1 MFYAGKRY
9 RIGID
14 VGLNSVGLA
23 AVEVSDE
30 NSPVRLLNAQSVIH
44 DGGVDPQ
51 KNKEAITRK
60 NMSGVAR
67 RTRRMRR
74 RKRERLHKLDMLLGK
89 FGYPVIEPESL
100 DKPFEEWHV
109 RAELATRYIEDDELR
124 RESIS
129 IALRHMARHRG
140 WRNPY
145 RQVDSLISDNPYSKQ
160 YGELKEKAKAY
171 NDDATAAEEEST
183 PAQLV
188 VAMLDAGYAEAPR
201 LRWRTGSKKPDAE
214 GYLPVRLMQ
223 EDNANEL
230 KQIFRVQRV
239 PADEWKPLF
248 RSVFYAVS
256 PKGSAEQRVGQDPLA
271 PEQAR
276 ALKASL
282 AFQEY
287 RIANVITNLRIK
299 DASAE
304 LRKLTVDEKQS
315 I

>member
-1 MFYAGKRY
+1 MRGKRY

-109 RAELATRYIEDDELR
+109 RAELATRYSEDDELR

-129 IALRHMARHRG
+129 ETYGKASRMAQSLSSG
-140 WRNPY
+140 GLADQ
-145 RQVDSLISDNPYSKQ
+145 RQSIF
-160 YGELKEKAKAY
+160 
-171 NDDATAAEEEST
+171 
-183 PAQLV
+183 
-188 VAMLDAGYAEAPR
+188 EAI
-201 LRWRTGSKKPDAE
+201 WRTE
-214 GYLPVRLMQ
+214 GKS
-223 EDNANEL
+223 EG
-230 KQIFRVQRV
+230 VQR
-239 PADEWKPLF
+239 
-248 RSVFYAVS
+248 
-256 PKGSAEQRVGQDPLA
+256 
-271 PEQAR
+271 
-276 ALKASL
+276 
-282 AFQEY
+282 
-287 RIANVITNLRIK
+287 
-299 DASAE
+299 
-304 LRKLTVDEKQS
+304 
-315 I
+315 

>member
-1 MFYAGKRY
+1 MRGKRY

-160 YGELKEKAKAY
+160 YGELKEKA
-171 NDDATAAEEEST
+171 
-183 PAQLV
+183 L
-188 VAMLDAGYAEAPR
+188 LDQG
-201 LRWRTGSKKPDAE
+201 
-214 GYLPVRLMQ
+214 
-223 EDNANEL
+223 
-230 KQIFRVQRV
+230 
-239 PADEWKPLF
+239 
-248 RSVFYAVS
+248 
-256 PKGSAEQRVGQDPLA
+256 
-271 PEQAR
+271 
-276 ALKASL
+276 
-282 AFQEY
+282 
-287 RIANVITNLRIK
+287 
-299 DASAE
+299 
-304 LRKLTVDEKQS
+304 
-315 I
+315 

>member
-1 MFYAGKRY
+1 MLSRQLLGASHLARPVSYSYNVQDNDVHCSYGERCFMRGKRY

-160 YGELKEKAKAY
+160 YGELKEKAKAC
-171 NDDATAAEEEST
+171 TT
-183 PAQLV
+183 MTQL
-188 VAMLDAGYAEAPR
+188 
-201 LRWRTGSKKPDAE
+201 LRKK
-214 GYLPVRLMQ
+214 
-223 EDNANEL
+223 
-230 KQIFRVQRV
+230 
-239 PADEWKPLF
+239 
-248 RSVFYAVS
+248 
-256 PKGSAEQRVGQDPLA
+256 
-271 PEQAR
+271 R
-276 ALKASL
+276 ALPRS
-282 AFQEY
+282 
-287 RIANVITNLRIK
+287 
-299 DASAE
+299 
-304 LRKLTVDEKQS
+304 
-315 I
+315 

>member
-1 MFYAGKRY
+1 
-9 RIGID
+9 
-14 VGLNSVGLA
+14 
-23 AVEVSDE
+23 
-30 NSPVRLLNAQSVIH
+30 
-44 DGGVDPQ
+44 
-51 KNKEAITRK
+51 
-60 NMSGVAR
+60 
-67 RTRRMRR
+67 
-74 RKRERLHKLDMLLGK
+74 
-89 FGYPVIEPESL
+89 
-100 DKPFEEWHV
+100 
-109 RAELATRYIEDDELR
+109 
-124 RESIS
+124 
-129 IALRHMARHRG
+129 
-140 WRNPY
+140 
-145 RQVDSLISDNPYSKQ
+145 
-160 YGELKEKAKAY
+160 
-171 NDDATAAEEEST
+171 
-183 PAQLV
+183 
-188 VAMLDAGYAEAPR
+188 MLDAGYAEAPR

-299 DASAE
+299 GCFRRTSQ
-304 LRKLTVDEKQS
+304 TYC
-315 I
+315 

>member
-1 MFYAGKRY
+1 MRGKRY

-109 RAELATRYIEDDELR
+109 RAELAT
-124 RESIS
+124 
-129 IALRHMARHRG
+129 
-140 WRNPY
+140 
-145 RQVDSLISDNPYSKQ
+145 
-160 YGELKEKAKAY
+160 
-171 NDDATAAEEEST
+171 
-183 PAQLV
+183 
-188 VAMLDAGYAEAPR
+188 
-201 LRWRTGSKKPDAE
+201 
-214 GYLPVRLMQ
+214 
-223 EDNANEL
+223 
-230 KQIFRVQRV
+230 
-239 PADEWKPLF
+239 LF
-248 RSVFYAVS
+248 VF
-256 PKGSAEQRVGQDPLA
+256 
-271 PEQAR
+271 
-276 ALKASL
+276 
-282 AFQEY
+282 
-287 RIANVITNLRIK
+287 N
-299 DASAE
+299 
-304 LRKLTVDEKQS
+304 
-315 I
+315 